1 MATRNVVLPA
11 PLEQEIEDLVRGGR
25 YQNASEVI
33 RAGLR
38 LLLQH
43 EAEDIAKLDAL
54 RNATSKG
61 IMELESGQYDD
72 VHGED
77 LSTYLDS
84 LDAQAQP
91 DR

>member
-1 MATRNVVLPA
+1 MATRNVVLPD
-11 PLEQEIEDLVRGGR
+11 PLEQEIENLVRDGR

-38 LLLQH
+38 LLLQS
-43 EAEDIAKLDAL
+43 EAEDAARLEAL

-61 IMELESGQYDD
+61 ISELESGQYDD
-72 VHGED
+72 VHDGD
-77 LSTYLDS
+77 LLTYLDS
-84 LDAQAQP
+84 IDAETPP